1 MDLTFLQECFD
12 CEAFNVA
19 AIART
24 MFLLLYNVSSNQ
36 ILTQYF
42 TRQTLVLLKSTGVKV
57 TVQPHIQ

>member
-1 MDLTFLQECFD
+1 MGLTFLQECFD
-12 CEAFNVA
+12 FEAFNVA

-24 MFLLLYNVSSNQ
+24 MLFLLYNVSSNQ

-42 TRQTLVLLKSTGVKV
+42 TREAVVLLKSTGVTV